1 MHHTD
6 VRTCIIH
13 TEVFAYTPYT
23 PAIRFSTPLHNSKA
37 SHHLH
42 QMSFPVVQVSKV
54 LNLNFYRWE
63 VLVHTVKN
71 YVAGEGLK
79 RMNYVAGKGLKRMNY
94 VAGEGLKRM
103 NYVAGEGLKR
113 MNYVAGEG
121 LKRMNYVAGEGLK
134 RMNTK
139 YQYH

>member
-6 VRTCIIH
+6 VHTCIIN
-13 TEVFAYTPYT
+13 TEVFAYTAYT
-23 PAIRFSTPLHNSKA
+23 PTNRLSTPHHNSKA
-37 SHHLH
+37 SHYLH

-54 LNLNFYRWE
+54 LNFYRWE
-63 VLVHTVKN
+63 VLVHTVK
-71 YVAGEGLK
+71 
-79 RMNYVAGKGLKRMNY
+79 
-94 VAGEGLKRM
+94 

-134 RMNTK
+134 RMNTVPL
-139 YQYH
+139 